1 MTKLTSSLALLLVVS
16 LLVGCDHGTKH
27 LARRH
32 LQGAPALELVG
43 GVLDLRYTENRD
55 AAFSALRSLP
65 PSVKS
70 PVLVGS
76 RLAICVVVLILLAR
90 RRSYGLQ
97 RLGLAV
103 VLAGGLGNLIDTLW
117 RGYVVDFIHLRYWP
131 VFNVADIC
139 VAVGVGLIFLG
150 EHRRWRSDRSRA

>member
-1 MTKLTSSLALLLVVS
+1 MTKVTSSLALLLVVS

-27 LARRH
+27 LAKRH
-32 LQGAPALELVG
+32 LQGTPAVELVG

-65 PSVKS
+65 PSAKS
-70 PVLVGS
+70 PVLVGT
-76 RLAICVVVLILLAR
+76 RLAICVVVLFLLVR
-90 RRSYGLQ
+90 RRGLGLD

-117 RGYVVDFIHLRYWP
+117 RGCVVDFIHVHHWP

-150 EHRRWRSDRSRA
+150 EHKRWRADRAPG